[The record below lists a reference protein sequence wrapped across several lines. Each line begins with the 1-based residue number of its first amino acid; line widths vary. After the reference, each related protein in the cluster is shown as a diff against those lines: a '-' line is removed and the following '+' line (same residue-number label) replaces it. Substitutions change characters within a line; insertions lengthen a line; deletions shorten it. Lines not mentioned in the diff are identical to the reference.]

1 MPYLSTIAGII
12 LLIIGGEGLVRGS
25 VGIARTL
32 GISPLVI
39 GIILVGFGT
48 SVPELV
54 VSLDSALSGSSG
66 IAIGNVV
73 GTNIANVLLI
83 LGIAA
88 LLTPIVV
95 HRLAFRRD
103 GSVLLGA
110 TLLLILA
117 AFLGIIDRW
126 MGLVW
131 VAALATY
138 ILVTTVSER
147 RRNRASLV
155 TEAGQ
160 EAIQTIKLMRMRTA
174 ILLTLTG
181 IAAVVFGAQL
191 LVDGATVIARE
202 AGMSEEVIGLTL
214 VAFGTSLP
222 ELATTVVATYRRE
235 GDVAFGNIIGSCIFN
250 IFGILGVTAIVSPL
264 PIAPQIL
271 HFDVWVLAG
280 TTAALMLFA
289 ISGWRVN
296 RAEGALLL
304 GGYGLY
310 LASQLSPPI
319 RTALGLA

>member
-12 LLIIGGEGLVRGS
+12 LLIIGGEALVRGS
-25 VGIARTL
+25 VAVARYF

-95 HRLAFRRD
+95 HRMAFRRD

-117 AFLGIIDRW
+117 AYLGLIDRW

-131 VAALATY
+131 VAALAIY
-138 ILVTTVSER
+138 IVVTTVAER

-155 TEAGQ
+155 TEAGK
-160 EAIQTIKLMRMRTA
+160 EAIQTIKLMRLPTA
-174 ILLTLTG
+174 VLLTLSG

-191 LVDGATVIARE
+191 LVDGATQIARQ

-214 VAFGTSLP
+214 VAIGTSLP

-250 IFGILGVTAIVSPL
+250 IFGILGLTAIVSPL
-264 PIAPQIL
+264 PIAAQIL

-289 ISGWRVN
+289 MSGWRVN
-296 RAEGALLL
+296 RWEGGILLV
-304 GGYGLY
+304 GYVVY
-310 LASQLSPPI
+310 LAAQLSPQFHA
-319 RTALGLA
+319 ALGLA